1 VNLADSHWGQT
12 NPPILKVN
20 QLVFTLLLLLSAPV
34 FQLPAQQVE
43 TDRKQ
48 VEEVKV
54 KAEAGDADSEYRLGL
69 FYYNGE
75 GVAKDF
81 SEAVKWYRK
90 AAEKNLADAQD
101 GLGFCYAN
109 GQGVAKDE
117 VEAVKWYRKAAE
129 QNYAPA
135 RNNLA
140 NSYANGQGVT
150 KDQVEAVKWYRKAAE
165 QNYARA
171 QSNLAY
177 SYANGHGVSKDEA
190 EAVKWYRKAAEQN
203 LAVAQNNLAYSYANG
218 QGVAKDEVEAVK
230 WYRKAAEQNYAYAQY
245 NLGVCYEHGDGV
257 AKDYVEGY
265 KWSLLAAAQGDE
277 APKTRS
283 AMRSQASARKAITML
298 ENEMSQEQIAEGRKL
313 AGNFKPREA
322 EKLSDQEKEMFK
334 ANMEKVEKI
343 PVRPTATSTPAATV
357 PTQDMSPG
365 TRVYEVDGDDC
376 HIVSLPAND
385 LLNLR
390 SGPGQNYS
398 TLTTVAVGEQGL
410 AMDHAITQN
419 GETSWVRVFRWDNG
433 HETATFLGWANK
445 RYLQFDR

>member
-1 VNLADSHWGQT
+1 M
-12 NPPILKVN
+12 KVN
-20 QLVFTLLLLLSAPV
+20 QLVFTLLLLMSAPV
-34 FQLPAQQVE
+34 FQLPAQRVE
-43 TDRKQ
+43 TDRRQ
-48 VEEVKV
+48 VEEVKA

-90 AAEKNLADAQD
+90 AAEQNYAPAQNNLANS
-101 GLGFCYAN
+101 YAN

-117 VEAVKWYRKAAE
+117 VEAVKSYRKAAE
-129 QNYAPA
+129 QH
-135 RNNLA
+135 
-140 NSYANGQGVT
+140 
-150 KDQVEAVKWYRKAAE
+150 
-165 QNYARA
+165 YARA

-177 SYANGHGVSKDEA
+177 SYANAHGVPKDEA

-245 NLGVCYEHGDGV
+245 NLGVCYEHGDGAAKDEVEAVKWYRRAAEQNLAVAQYNLGVCYANGQGV
-257 AKDYVEGY
+257 AKDEVEGY
-265 KWSLLAAAQGDE
+265 KWLLLAAAQGDE

-283 AMRSQASARKAITML
+283 VMQSQASARKAITML

-322 EKLSDQEKEMFK
+322 EKLSDQEKETFK
-334 ANMEKVEKI
+334 AKMEKVEKI
-343 PVRPTATSTPAATV
+343 SVRPTATSTPAATV

-365 TRVYEVDGDDC
+365 TRVYEVYGDDC

-410 AMDHAITQN
+410 AMDHAINQN

>member
-1 VNLADSHWGQT
+1 M
-12 NPPILKVN
+12 KVN
-20 QLVFTLLLLLSAPV
+20 QLVFTLLLLLSAPF

-48 VEEVKV
+48 VEEVKA

-90 AAEKNLADAQD
+90 AVEKNLADAQD

-135 RNNLA
+135 QNNLA

-150 KDQVEAVKWYRKAAE
+150 KDQVEAVKWYRKAAA

-177 SYANGHGVSKDEA
+177 SYANGHGVPKDEA
-190 EAVKWYRKAAEQN
+190 EAVEWYRKAAEQN

-265 KWSLLAAAQGDE
+265 KWLLLAAAQGDE

-283 AMRSQASARKAITML
+283 VMRSQASARKAITML

-322 EKLSDQEKEMFK
+322 EKLSDQEKETFK
-334 ANMEKVEKI
+334 TNMEKVEKI
-343 PVRPTATSTPAATV
+343 PVRPTATNTPAATV

>member
-1 VNLADSHWGQT
+1 M
-12 NPPILKVN
+12 KVN

-48 VEEVKV
+48 VEEVKA

-81 SEAVKWYRK
+81 SEAVKWYH
-90 AAEKNLADAQD
+90 
-101 GLGFCYAN
+101 
-109 GQGVAKDE
+109 
-117 VEAVKWYRKAAE
+117 KAAE

-135 RNNLA
+135 QNNLA
-140 NSYANGQGVT
+140 NSYANGQGVA
-150 KDQVEAVKWYRKAAE
+150 KDEVEAVKWYRKAAE

-177 SYANGHGVSKDEA
+177 SYANAHGVPKDEA

-230 WYRKAAEQNYAYAQY
+230 WYRKAAEQNLAYAQY

-257 AKDYVEGY
+257 AKDEVEAVKRYRRAAEQNLAVAQYNLGVCYANGQGAAKDEVEGY
-265 KWSLLAAAQGDE
+265 KWLLLAAAQGDE

-283 AMRSQASARKAITML
+283 VMRSQASARKAITML
-298 ENEMSQEQIAEGRKL
+298 ENEVSQEQIAEGRKL

-322 EKLSDQEKEMFK
+322 EKLSDQEKETFK

-365 TRVYEVDGDDC
+365 TRVYEVHGDDC

-398 TLTTVAVGEQGL
+398 TLITVAVGEQGL

>member
-1 VNLADSHWGQT
+1 M
-12 NPPILKVN
+12 KVN
-20 QLVFTLLLLLSAPV
+20 QLVFTLLLLLSAPF

-48 VEEVKV
+48 VEEVKA

-101 GLGFCYAN
+101 GLGFCC
-109 GQGVAKDE
+109 
-117 VEAVKWYRKAAE
+117 
-129 QNYAPA
+129 
-135 RNNLA
+135 
-140 NSYANGQGVT
+140 
-150 KDQVEAVKWYRKAAE
+150 
-165 QNYARA
+165 
-171 QSNLAY
+171 
-177 SYANGHGVSKDEA
+177 
-190 EAVKWYRKAAEQN
+190 
-203 LAVAQNNLAYSYANG
+203 ANG

-265 KWSLLAAAQGDE
+265 KWLLLAAAQGDE

-283 AMRSQASARKAITML
+283 VMRSQASARKAITML

-322 EKLSDQEKEMFK
+322 EKLSDQEKETFK

-365 TRVYEVDGDDC
+365 TRVYEVDGNDC